1 MARIVMSNLPIKSN
15 PSVANDRKAVLG
27 LNADTRMRLANETDA
42 GFHAPP
48 SQKELLV
55 LALLSGVVMWIT
67 ALLLHRSGNLILEY
81 GDNDAYLEVANAIL
95 HWNFQHVGIQ
105 HFMGYPYFI
114 AAVSLLF
121 HVPTLFALWLIAASS
136 SVMSVWL
143 AGQLF
148 GTVVAAYFAL
158 SNFAWLQLS
167 FLGGSEPLAVALG
180 LGALLAFRRN
190 RVFLAALL
198 ASFSVTVRPLM
209 VFVLVGIGLVLLYRK
224 QFGAFFIALA
234 TGLAIGTL
242 YVLPLARYFGDPL
255 LTVHSYTTRD
265 YGGGGMAGPHGH
277 LFGWPFHGIVAGTL
291 AYPAPWSNL
300 LLSFF
305 WIGLVLAGVVMMFSR
320 RFREYAKTYPSEA
333 IFCGLYLLAVFC
345 YDYLIWARGN
355 FIRFSIPALPFV
367 FFALLRILP
376 KDRRIFWCLSIVSA
390 VLATVSAVGV
400 RNVIGH
406 H

>member
-1 MARIVMSNLPIKSN
+1 MGYDDSHSMKDLSVKS
-15 PSVANDRKAVLG
+15 SSAVAP
-27 LNADTRMRLANETDA
+27 ADSRRPLTNESG
-42 GFHAPP
+42 GFQAAP
-48 SQKELLV
+48 SQKELLILV
-55 LALLSGVVMWIT
+55 VLSGVVMWMS
-67 ALLLHRSGNLILEY
+67 AFFLHRAGTLILGY
-81 GDNDAYLEVANAIL
+81 GDNDAYLAVANAIL
-95 HWNFQHVGIQ
+95 GWNFHHVDVQ
-105 HFMGYPYFI
+105 HFMGYPYLI
-114 AAVSLLF
+114 ALVSLLL
-121 HVPTLFALWLIAASS
+121 HVPTLFALWLIAVSS

-143 AGQLF
+143 AGRLF
-148 GTVVAAYFAL
+148 GTVAAGYFAL
-158 SNFAWLQLS
+158 SNFVWLQLS

-224 QFGAFFIALA
+224 EFGSFFIALG

-291 AYPAPWSNL
+291 AYPAPWTNL

-305 WIGLVLAGVVMMFSR
+305 WIGLVLVGVAMMFTK
-320 RFREYAKTYPSEA
+320 RFREYAKKYPNEA
-333 IFCGLYLLAVFC
+333 IFCWLYLVAVFC

-355 FIRFSIPALPFV
+355 FIRFAIPALPFV
-367 FFALLRILP
+367 FLALLRLLP
-376 KDRRIFWCLSIVSA
+376 KDRRIFWFLSIVSA
-390 VLATVSAVGV
+390 VLATVSAVGLK
-400 RNVIGH
+400 NVIGH
-406 H
+406 N